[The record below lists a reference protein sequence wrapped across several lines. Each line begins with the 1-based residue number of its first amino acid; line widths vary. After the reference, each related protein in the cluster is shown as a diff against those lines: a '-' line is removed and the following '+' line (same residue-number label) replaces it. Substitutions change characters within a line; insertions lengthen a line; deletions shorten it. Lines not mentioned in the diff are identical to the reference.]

1 MLHFEL
7 WRTLGPHW
15 TTFRSIFVCWG
26 CQDNRY
32 RKTCLSLILLYLIY
46 SSFSFWN
53 SNLLISI
60 SCLTE
65 MIVSL
70 EIDSIVEI
78 YYSVTARFCLF
89 ASQVLQMSFL
99 AWFYHLTWTW
109 TSICGSGKISIPS
122 LWCMQPS
129 TFALAA
135 QSCTIFPN
143 VALVWPFVDTVGLDS
158 FW

>member
-7 WRTLGPHW
+7 WRTLGPHR

-32 RKTCLSLILLYLIY
+32 RKTCLSSILLHPIY
-46 SSFSFWN
+46 SSFSFRN
-53 SNLLISI
+53 SNRMISI
-60 SCLTE
+60 SCL
-65 MIVSL
+65 SL
-70 EIDSIVEI
+70 VIDSIVEI
-78 YYSVTARFCLF
+78 YYIVTAHSCLF

-109 TSICGSGKISIPS
+109 TSICGPEKISIPS

-135 QSCTIFPN
+135 QSCTIFPYA
-143 VALVWPFVDTVGLDS
+143 ALVLAFIDIINLDS